1 MRFPRV
7 VFSGSCFTPSMHSNA
22 LATFPGGGRIGTGF
36 SVVRNAS
43 RGSSWREVVATDRRA
58 VEEPPGKPVR
68 QIGSS
73 PWRLLVPRFLVGPPW
88 VSDARPC
95 RLGGTGD

>member
-7 VFSGSCFTPSMHSNA
+7 VFSGSCFTPSMHSNP

-73 PWRLLVPRFLVGPPW
+73 PVATAKASLSRRAPVGQRRAT
-88 VSDARPC
+88 V
-95 RLGGTGD
+95 